1 MTKISKR
8 TTSVL
13 FTLFVFFQISFFC
26 NIQHIAAQKVG
37 LVLSGGGGPGLAHIG
52 VIKALEENNIPIDY
66 ITGTSIGAIVGGL
79 YAMGY
84 SPEDIVCFFKSDNYK
99 QWSNEK
105 ISPSEIYYFKISE
118 NKACLFD
125 INYLIRKHE
134 LQNLKTGWIPSNLFS
149 PHAMNYAFV
158 PLCAQANAVSE
169 GNFDTLFVPFRCV
182 ASDVYNK
189 KTFVFRTGQLSDAI
203 RASMT
208 FPFAIKPLEIDNR
221 LLFDGGIYNNF
232 PVDIMQ
238 SDFQPNYIIGSVV
251 AYNPPKANKQEML
264 MQLQNMIIH
273 KTEYS
278 IPTANGLLFNFDLKK
293 YDTFDFSKVD
303 ELIQIGYDSVMAH
316 LNEIKAKVS
325 VRVTTTEMAERRTK
339 FQYRFPVFTFQEVGI
354 NGVDSVQEKYIR
366 RLIGVNNKNFGL
378 NDFKNAYYKLISDE
392 RIAEV
397 IPHTVYDTAAGKFHL
412 KLNVEAYDQLKVSV
426 GGNLSSSI
434 YNQLY
439 VGLKYQNLNTFPTTI
454 SIDAQTGKIY
464 SGIEIGTRIELPT
477 QSNILLKLSAKI
489 HTSDYFIDNKL
500 FFENSNPDYS
510 QSEIAG
516 KFTLCLPLG
525 MSSII
530 SVGVGYGFL
539 KDFYSNGQLTP
550 NLATKDDKSY
560 YSIAKVFAKVEGN
573 TLNNST
579 YPTKGHHFSSSI
591 QLYKCNE
598 KYLPYNNLAQNTLN
612 DLWLQFKGKQE
623 QYFNLFSHLSLGTY
637 VEICYSNRNLSQ
649 NYNSTIIQAAA
660 FQPTPF
666 TRMVFNETFRSN
678 QFAAMG
684 IKTIYNFTENLHLRT
699 ELYCFLPYQTI
710 NKVAEQTPRY
720 SYNITK
726 RNFMWESTLV
736 YNFKK
741 ASAGLYANY
750 AHSNWNVGFNIGTL
764 LINAG
769 FLD

>member
-13 FTLFVFFQISFFC
+13 FTLFVIFQISFFC
-26 NIQHIAAQKVG
+26 NIQQIAAQKVG
-37 LVLSGGGGPGLAHIG
+37 LVLSGGGGPGMAHIG
-52 VIKALEENNIPIDY
+52 MIKALEENNIPIDY

-84 SPEDIVCFFKSDNYK
+84 SPEDIASFFKSDNYK

-105 ISPSEIYYFKISE
+105 ISPSEIFYFKISE
-118 NKACLFD
+118 NKASLFD
-125 INYLIRKHE
+125 INCPIRKHE
-134 LQNLKTGWIPSNLFS
+134 RQNLKTGWIPSNLFS

-169 GNFDTLFVPFRCV
+169 GNFDSLFVPFRCV

-189 KTFVFRTGQLSDAI
+189 KAFVFRAGQLSDAI

-208 FPFAIKPLEIDNR
+208 FPFAIKPLEIDNC

-238 SDFQPNYIIGSVV
+238 TDFQPNYIIGSVV
-251 AYNPPKANKQEML
+251 AYNPSKANKQEVL

-273 KTEYS
+273 NTEYS

-293 YDTFDFSKVD
+293 YDTLDFSKVD

-316 LNEIKAKVS
+316 LDEIKAKVS
-325 VRVTTTEMAERRTK
+325 VRVSTTEMAERRTK
-339 FQYRFPVFTFQEVGI
+339 FQQKFPVLTFQEVGI

-366 RLIGVNNKNFGL
+366 RLIGLNNKNFGL

-439 VGLKYQNLNTFPTTI
+439 VGLKYQNSNAFPTTI
-454 SIDAQTGKIY
+454 TIDAQTGKIY
-464 SGIEIGTRIELPT
+464 NGIEIGTRIELPT
-477 QSNILLKLSAKI
+477 QSNMLLKLSANI
-489 HTSDYFIDNKL
+489 HTSDYFTENKL
-500 FFENSNPDYS
+500 LFENSNPDYS

-516 KFTLCLPLG
+516 KLALCLPLG

-530 SVGVGYGFL
+530 SVGTGYGFL
-539 KDFYSNGQLTP
+539 KDFYKLTP
-550 NLATKDDKSY
+550 NFATGNDKSS
-560 YSIAKVFAKVEGN
+560 YSIAKVFARVEGN
-573 TLNNST
+573 TLDNST
-579 YPTKGHHFSSSI
+579 YPTKGHHFSTSI
-591 QLYKCNE
+591 QLFKSDE
-598 KYLPYNNLAQNTLN
+598 KYLPYNYLAQNTLN
-612 DLWLQFKGKQE
+612 DFWFQFKGKQE
-623 QYFNLFSHLSLGTY
+623 HYFTLSSHLSLGTY
-637 VEICYSNRNLSQ
+637 VEICYSTRNLSQ
-649 NYNSTIIQAAA
+649 NYNSTIIQAVA

-684 IKTIYNFTENLHLRT
+684 IKPIYNFTENLHLRT
-699 ELYCFLPYQTI
+699 ELYCLLPYQTI
-710 NKVAEQTPRY
+710 NKVAEQTPQY
-720 SYNITK
+720 SYNFTK

-750 AHSNWNVGFNIGTL
+750 ANGNWNVGLNIGTL
-764 LINAG
+764 LINSG